1 MSYRTVDHHH
11 PFPSLTHS
19 YHSFQ
24 YGQTPLSIAQ
34 RLGYVSVVETLKTVT
49 ETTVITET
57 TVPQEERYK
66 PQNPEA
72 MNETMF
78 SESED
83 EGLLKLLKFLEG
95 SENLGAVAEHE
106 AATAAAHAKDFSDN
120 LTKGL
125 ADSTAVHM
133 IHTGEQLL
141 SRSAELEGKRL
152 STAAAD
158 GPDNLEEL
166 IRRAQVRSMNFLFII
181 DPIDLGPTSHFRLS
195 HPRVLSRPF
204 HQRRQHSHWTTCRS
218 TKVIF
223 AKHRNYIESK
233 ECILLNFFCSK
244 LQHKT

>member
-11 PFPSLTHS
+11 LFPSLTHS

-83 EGLLKLLKFLEG
+83 EGLLKLSKFLEDSSEQSRRYCGTRG
-95 SENLGAVAEHE
+95 SNCSGSCE
-106 AATAAAHAKDFSDN
+106 
-120 LTKGL
+120 GL
-125 ADSTAVHM
+125 LRQFDEG
-133 IHTGEQLL
+133 TGRFH
-141 SRSAELEGKRL
+141 RSAYDSYRRTASL
-152 STAAAD
+152 SKCRTGGQTTVD
-158 GPDNLEEL
+158 DC
-166 IRRAQVRSMNFLFII
+166 R
-181 DPIDLGPTSHFRLS
+181 
-195 HPRVLSRPF
+195 
-204 HQRRQHSHWTTCRS
+204 WTG
-218 TKVIF
+218 
-223 AKHRNYIESK
+223 
-233 ECILLNFFCSK
+233 
-244 LQHKT
+244 